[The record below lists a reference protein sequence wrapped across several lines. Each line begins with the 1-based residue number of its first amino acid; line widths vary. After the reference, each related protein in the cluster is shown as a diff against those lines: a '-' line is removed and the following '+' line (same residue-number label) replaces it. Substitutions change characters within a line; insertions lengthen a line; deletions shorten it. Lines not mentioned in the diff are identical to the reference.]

1 MQTKPGMFESW
12 LELLKWPLTVSML
25 IVFCGIGAII
35 LLCYAGD
42 VTPEELAMD
51 AWRSLKQ

>member
-1 MQTKPGMFESW
+1 MNQRPGMFESW
-12 LELLKWPLTVSML
+12 LAWPLTVSML